1 MAKVKTGVI
10 LDAEDSDKIMQD
22 IQWLE
27 NKARKDQERIKKCSK
42 MIEHIEIL
50 CNSEGTNG
58 TKYLEEK
65 PINAEYW
72 NNLSIQETEAQ
83 YDHLINPK

>member
-1 MAKVKTGVI
+1 
-10 LDAEDSDKIMQD
+10 MQD

-27 NKARKDQERIKKCSK
+27 NKARKDQERIKNAPKWLNTSK
-42 MIEHIEIL
+42 
-50 CNSEGTNG
+50 NSEGTNG
-58 TKYLEEK
+58 TKYLDEK